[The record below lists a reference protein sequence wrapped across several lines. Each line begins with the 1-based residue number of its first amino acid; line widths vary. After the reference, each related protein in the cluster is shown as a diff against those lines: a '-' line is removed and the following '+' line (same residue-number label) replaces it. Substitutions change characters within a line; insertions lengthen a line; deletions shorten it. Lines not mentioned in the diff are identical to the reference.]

1 LKHVPAICQVPDECS
16 DNNNQES
23 AIRRKQRSVVIH
35 SFLSTRG
42 TQWSAPGKLR
52 KAHHMNKFTSLLA
65 ATIISSV
72 VGLGFA
78 TGSNAQSPMSDQ
90 DYCHLLVEKYNIGGH
105 DNGLK
110 FGRSEVGNATAV
122 AIAQCLEGEPGPAIP
137 VLEQKLREA
146 DIPVPAR
153 G

>member
-1 LKHVPAICQVPDECS
+1 M
-16 DNNNQES
+16 
-23 AIRRKQRSVVIH
+23 VIH
-35 SFLSTRG
+35 SFLGTRG
-42 TQWSAPGKLR
+42 TQWSVLGKLR